1 MDGQIDEGRKK
12 NALDPNLLDHGAAA
26 KMAKLDLSSKQK
38 KAVRS
43 CSEVRS
49 RIKRSPSSKTLPDR
63 PRTVS
68 LLDSRLQKPPCAFDF
83 RFVTSDDE
91 VRQLLIAR
99 TCDEHQDVTVISH
112 PDDLSQ
118 ANLVTR
124 LSISDDGRHSLYPG
138 KLFESSQP
146 LTLVMD
152 IRKLTGEELPEFND
166 LLDPDTP
173 SLYDKLSQ
181 KKRPL
186 GEHVSLL
193 VLADPAQLISV
204 GQCEDAPGAD
214 APGAD
219 APGADFWRRINRPE
233 NTWQFNAQTGNGP
246 SMDIDEI
253 APLLPQLP
261 AAESA
266 TNEDN
271 TLVIDCH
278 LHSHWRQLLLGGPGV
293 DQQGRIRHLPGRLEL
308 LRAGQ
313 RVILKGAN
321 WQDLAFEQTIRRMLA
336 QQCFESN
343 GKICSLPDN
352 VQFYQMPVG
361 SDELYSLFQSLFHSH
376 DKEGDKEG
384 EKALDKEPASGNPII
399 INQSNIS
406 QWLNPVAIVPQG
418 YAVPNTLLVEQV
430 RDGGTVT
437 ITSPL
442 TEALWF
448 CLLGALQTIGKTTGL
463 KPRLQ
468 VAHTRQQPKAL
479 GLKESNE
486 HPLFRNHQPQKKVRD
501 YPAFRTFTYQ
511 QYAQASHWINHHQKA
526 ALVIQINE
534 QTSFSQ
540 LFDNIHISSEQK
552 AHFGRQQSP
561 LQEALT
567 AGKPVVLR
575 GLESNPTLQQL
586 LEPLLVGQPLLVN
599 GQLQAYPDARV
610 SLLWPESARSSS
622 SLFNT
627 MVATADCCPEVDF
640 WEINARKNGLS
651 RTELPER
658 ALNQLYEAS
667 KTVPGNLCNP
677 LPEMTEGLLNNLIL
691 AARRAQ
697 QVDQSKQLL
706 PCHWR
711 KAIDSVITHGT
722 RQHRPVRDFM
732 KVACW
737 HLLPDKAADAHRKPD
752 KDQAASVDPE
762 QLNAIINSAPKLDR
776 AFVKQNFWQLTR
788 AIDPTVFKD
797 TESKG
802 LLLSYGSP
810 ISSSDKKG
818 VLDRLCALLVAHGPE
833 EHRQAMAYQLG
844 VNPAAAKR
852 YRQLAIRP
860 SRQIKRLQDTLACG
874 WQLTLPLGQT
884 RSDAIQALASDCFH
898 RARTA
903 NSKTEGI
910 ERIEHRL
917 SESLKWTG
925 PTDKPLSALARD
937 LYRGRV
943 SQKDRESRRLS
954 RLHNRLTDSPVIF
967 LQGET
972 GTGKSYFSAKMA
984 NASGQASVISL
995 GPSDSEQTLMKCWQW
1010 QEHAD
1015 GDRAMVQQNRALME
1029 WAKTKSNKHAEY
1041 ITLVLDEANL
1051 TQAGLLASLNGLW
1064 EPQPCIYVNGHPV
1077 GVSPKHRVI
1086 LTGNPD
1092 QYSGR
1097 QMDPA
1102 LKEKLP
1108 RAYYPR
1114 LDQAFLR
1121 DRVVEPALVRHLQRH
1136 LSGHQINDTAHDA
1149 SKNVM
1154 ALWQYYQELL
1164 PDHEFTPRDLTD
1176 ICSWV
1181 GWYLDRALS
1190 KGDRVTCEQI
1200 NSLIQHSFRDVLG
1213 PEISE
1218 THQDALSALEIWFA
1232 VRYEPENSLSD
1243 RVRNKTLSDIQK
1255 AFRTVSKTI
1264 RPDFDTS
1271 GSAVCELAQRLGQD
1285 LNRCQQAYHLD
1296 RKHGG
1301 RQATLIE
1308 GPAGRGK
1315 DATLNLIIESV
1326 KQQAEQRQELMPEV
1340 FYLNACDCSWDR
1352 VCEVIQKAKVQGGI
1366 VVISEMNL
1374 IDSQHLEGELNDI
1387 LAGDAHPG
1395 FHLFATINPPEYS
1408 GRKPLSPALKG
1419 RFRHLPIRQ
1428 YNPTELQ
1435 NIAEKVLPESSEGK
1449 FAAKKLTEK
1458 HCLLRAYLQ
1467 QKNLPLQPTS
1477 LDLQNVAKAITRG
1490 GDFTEDSLHQCL
1502 NKYYRLYLM
1511 AAKISLEELPE
1522 SSALVMD
1529 KGELDSEL
1537 CRWFN
1542 ERVPG
1547 IDRPWLIRSSDHNSI
1562 DGKKHEIHIKTDL
1575 TEEEARAEII
1585 KKVAQARWQASGLSL
1600 EPKKSDD
1607 ILTRVL
1613 YRRWQQRWFEGV
1625 FCQMGVGADS
1635 VFQLTKEEEQTL
1647 TLSAFRPYLHE
1658 ADRQISA
1665 WNANAVQYWPAFW
1678 HQMSHLSKHGVD
1690 DHTNKAVAIGG
1701 NKAPE
1706 KCIPDINGEQTEFL
1720 DRLTNYKHRKKSQL
1734 DDHKIFNT
1742 HYPPSR
1748 MYRCQAKNIDVSAE
1762 GDIEVSDI
1770 SKNILGVETLTPA
1783 GLPGPD
1789 QEVTLTSKQTL
1800 ASFIASSNDGQYV
1813 LPSLTPD
1820 DYIVALRVEP
1830 DLALSWHNWA
1840 MSFFSQPVEP
1850 EYTLLR
1856 DRYTGLHT
1864 LSISEAKGKN
1874 TLRIAYIVEPGK
1886 SGEKTAAKEFRRA
1899 TLFDSHCSEGMK
1911 TVLDK
1916 LFETVGEET
1925 IGRHPRKIEKLLRT
1939 IRDTKDTTQ
1948 RIKAITKYCQQFS
1961 GEAKAESGENFFK
1974 FLVTK
1979 RQGSCRHRVPVFIA
1993 FCRYFGIPC
2002 RQIDSFVHSF
2012 AEYSVDKGQTWE
2024 TADLGGAT
2032 REKTET
2038 LSHFQPTRKAPSSGT
2053 ATKKIKEL
2061 MKGADLAQQQTLAKA
2076 CGMSLEKLNKAL
2088 EKKSVLPETHLS
2100 IPEILQ
2106 KLWQE
2111 KDSTGFSMGMSTIAL
2126 PGEKAL
2132 DYYREPFNPI
2142 LEAVKR
2148 MLSNND
2154 EDLVIEQLKSFHSE
2168 MIDQGGERAQKWL
2181 SLIVNLLKC
2190 NNLTRRSVIHFA
2202 REALASGWLD
2212 PLPIYSGDTIEA
2224 HQHHD
2229 LLLLLEGVD
2238 ELKDKAALCLTKWY
2252 RELLARE
2259 KNSQLWRL
2267 AYQRFRQARGNA
2279 FFITHCHEGFSS
2291 FLEDKITRTSL
2302 KKAWTDEPK
2311 GIPNVERMLLHQP
2324 AFEQI
2329 NSGKV
2334 NHRPVIILGRLKNIR
2349 AIREKAEALF
2359 QRKVE
2364 NSPNLKQMLEKLN
2377 QFNEETQR
2385 LQHELDS
2392 PCPGRDR
2399 DKNVPYDV
2407 SGDDLIDSDDL
2418 VDSDIDSN
2426 SDIDCV
2432 DMDDSSRDSS
2442 GEQVQDQSSWKK
2454 KELLGHSKDKCTQAI
2469 MQAFSHYLYEVTHSN
2484 GGSLTYCWVDA
2495 YFENDFNLG
2504 RSYGAHD
2511 PSSPEELYAMM
2522 CCIHGGFFNES
2533 VQEAVKD
2540 TYLRQALNANNA
2552 LLLRT
2557 DELTKIA
2564 EEFFNTLNLDSLCDS
2579 FM

>member
-1 MDGQIDEGRKK
+1 MEGQISGEIKGTIPDNGVPASRAKWDALSK
-12 NALDPNLLDHGAAA
+12 NNVDICPDVTPALNE
-26 KMAKLDLSSKQK
+26 SSPLM
-38 KAVRS
+38 R
-43 CSEVRS
+43 
-49 RIKRSPSSKTLPDR
+49 LPDR
-63 PRTVS
+63 PRNVS
-68 LLDSRLQKPPCAFDF
+68 SLDSTLQKPPRAFDF
-83 RFVTSDDE
+83 RFVASDDE
-91 VRQLLIAR
+91 VRQLLIAN

-124 LSISDDGRHSLYPG
+124 LSISDDGRHALYPG

-152 IRKLTGEELPEFND
+152 IRKLNGEELPEFND
-166 LLDPDTP
+166 LLDPDNP

-193 VLADPAQLISV
+193 VVADPAQLISV
-204 GQCEDAPGAD
+204 GQCEG
-214 APGAD
+214 

-246 SMDIDEI
+246 SMNIDEV
-253 APLLPQLP
+253 APLLPQLS

-266 TNEDN
+266 TNDDN

-293 DQQGRIRHLPGRLEL
+293 DQQGRIRHLPGKLEL
-308 LRAGQ
+308 LRPGQ

-321 WQDLAFEQTIRRMLA
+321 WQDLAFEQTLRQMLA

-361 SDELYSLFQSLFHSH
+361 SEELYSLFQSLADTP
-376 DKEGDKEG
+376 DKEGHKKG

-406 QWLNPVAIVPQG
+406 QWLNPVAIAPQG
-418 YAVPNTLLVEQV
+418 YAVPNTLLVEEV

-448 CLLGALQTIGKTTGL
+448 CLLGALQTIGKTTGQ

-486 HPLFRNHQPQKKVRD
+486 HPLFRSLQPQKKVRD
-501 YPAFRTFTYQ
+501 YPAFRTVTYQ
-511 QYAQASHWINHHQKA
+511 QYAQASHWINHHQKPP
-526 ALVIQINE
+526 LVIQING

-610 SLLWPESARSSS
+610 TLLWPESARSSS

-627 MVATADCCPEVDF
+627 VVATADCCPEVDF
-640 WEINARKNGLS
+640 WEINARKHGLF
-651 RTELPER
+651 RTELPEQ

-697 QVDQSKQLL
+697 QIDQSKQLL

-711 KAIDSVITHGT
+711 KAINSVITHGA
-722 RQHRPVRDFM
+722 RHNPPVRDFL
-732 KVACW
+732 KVACLQ
-737 HLLPDKAADAHRKPD
+737 LLPDKTQDAHE
-752 KDQAASVDPE
+752 QAASVDPD

-776 AFVKQNFWQLTR
+776 AFVMQNFWQLTR
-788 AIDPTVFKD
+788 TIDPTVFKD

-802 LLLSYGSP
+802 LLLSYESP
-810 ISSSDKKG
+810 ISSSDKKEA
-818 VLDRLCALLVAHGPE
+818 LDRLCALIVAHGPA
-833 EHRQAMAYQLG
+833 EHRQAMAYQLS

-852 YRQLAIRP
+852 YKQLAIRP
-860 SRQIKRLQDTLACG
+860 SRQIKRLQDALASG
-874 WQLTLPLGQT
+874 WQLILPSGQT
-884 RSDAIQALASDCFH
+884 RSNAIHTLASDCFH

-903 NSKTEGI
+903 NSRTEGI

-917 SESLKWTG
+917 AESLAWQG
-925 PTDKPLSALARD
+925 SADMPLSALARD

-1015 GDRAMVQQNRALME
+1015 GDRSMVQQNRALME
-1029 WAKTKSNKHAEY
+1029 WARTKSDKDAEY
-1041 ITLVLDEANL
+1041 MTLVLDEANL

-1077 GVSPKHRVI
+1077 RVSPKHRVI

-1136 LSGHQINDTAHDA
+1136 LSGHQINDTAYDA
-1149 SKNVM
+1149 SKSVM

-1181 GWYLDRALS
+1181 GWYLDRALC
-1190 KGDRVTCEQI
+1190 KGDRFTCEQI

-1255 AFRTVSKTI
+1255 AFRTVSKKI

-1477 LDLQNVAKAITRG
+1477 LDLQNVAKAVTRE

-1522 SSALVMD
+1522 SSALVKD

-1542 ERVPG
+1542 ETVPG

-1690 DHTNKAVAIGG
+1690 DHTKKAVAIGG

-1720 DRLTNYKHRKKSQL
+1720 DRLTNYKHLKKSQL

-1762 GDIEVSDI
+1762 GDIEVSEI
-1770 SKNILGVETLTPA
+1770 SKNILGVETLTPER
-1783 GLPGPD
+1783 LPGPD

-1800 ASFIASSNDGQYV
+1800 ATFIASSNDGQYV

-1899 TLFDSHCSEGMK
+1899 QSTLFDSHCSEGMK

-1925 IGRHPRKIEKLLRT
+1925 IGGHPRKIEKLLRT

-2002 RQIDSFVHSF
+2002 RQIDSFVHCF

-2038 LSHFQPTRKAPSSGT
+2038 LSHFQSTRKAPSSGT

-2088 EKKSVLPETHLS
+2088 EKNSVLPETHLS

-2168 MIDQGGERAQKWL
+2168 MINQGGERAQKWL
-2181 SLIVNLLKC
+2181 SLIVNILKRS
-2190 NNLTRRSVIHFA
+2190 NLTRRSVIDFA

-2224 HQHHD
+2224 YQHHD
-2229 LLLLLEGVD
+2229 LLLLLERVD
-2238 ELKDKAALCLTKWY
+2238 ELKDKAALCLKKWY
-2252 RELLARE
+2252 GELLARE

-2291 FLEDKITRTSL
+2291 FLEDKISRTSL

-2334 NHRPVIILGRLKNIR
+2334 NHRPVIILGRLKNIP
-2349 AIREKAEALF
+2349 AILKKAEALF
-2359 QRKVE
+2359 QRKVK

-2377 QFNEETQR
+2377 QFNAETQR

-2399 DKNVPYDV
+2399 DKSVPYDV
-2407 SGDDLIDSDDL
+2407 TSDDLIDCDND
-2418 VDSDIDSN
+2418 

-2432 DMDDSSRDSS
+2432 DMDDSSRGSS
-2442 GEQVQDQSSWKK
+2442 GKQVQDQEYK
-2454 KELLGHSKDKCTQAI
+2454 HKCIEAI
-2469 MQAFSHYLYEVTHSN
+2469 IQAFSYYLYEVTHSN

-2495 YFENDFNLG
+2495 YISSDIYLG
-2504 RSYGAHD
+2504 HCYGAHD
-2511 PSSPEELYAMM
+2511 PSSPEELFAMIS
-2522 CCIHGGFFNES
+2522 CIKSGFFCEF
-2533 VQEAVKD
+2533 VQETLKE

-2552 LLLRT
+2552 LVLRT
-2557 DELTKIA
+2557 DEITKIA
-2564 EEFFNTLNLDSLCDS
+2564 EEFFNTVNLDSLCDS